1 MKTIISL
8 AVAYL
13 LLILIIL
20 IAKTVEEPKIITWNN
35 TIMAESKEE
44 NEKNLEEF
52 ATFINN
58 NY

>member
-1 MKTIISL
+1 MKLIISL

-20 IAKTVEEPKIITWNN
+20 IVKTVEDPKIITWNS
-35 TIMAESKEE
+35 TTMAESKEE

>member
-1 MKTIISL
+1 MKTILSL

-13 LLILIIL
+13 LLILIVL
-20 IAKTVEEPKIITWNN
+20 VVKTVEDPTITWNS
-35 TIMAESKEE
+35 TTMAESKEE

>member
-1 MKTIISL
+1 MKTILSL

-13 LLILIIL
+13 LLILIVL
-20 IAKTVEEPKIITWNN
+20 VVKTVEEPKITTWNS

-58 NY
+58 NN

>member
-1 MKTIISL
+1 MKLILSL

-20 IAKTVEEPKIITWNN
+20 IAKTVEEPKITTWNN
-35 TIMAESKEE
+35 TIMAESKQE

>member
-1 MKTIISL
+1 MKLTISL

-35 TIMAESKEE
+35 TIMAESKQE

-52 ATFINN
+52 AEFINI

>member
-1 MKTIISL
+1 MKLTISL

-13 LLILIIL
+13 LLILIVL
-20 IAKTVEEPKIITWNN
+20 VVKTVEDPIITWNS
-35 TIMAESKEE
+35 TIMAESKEK

-58 NY
+58 HY

>member
-1 MKTIISL
+1 MKTILSL

-13 LLILIIL
+13 LLILIVL
-20 IAKTVEEPKIITWNN
+20 VVKTVEDPITTWNS
-35 TIMAESKEE
+35 TTMAESKEE